1 MVKSPLVPDVATA
14 KSMLVTIK
22 EFLKSPIPPAVLAQ
36 SIAPL
41 LNQVNNW
48 SSQAEQICDEG
59 AANLVFDYRNT
70 IFKGW
75 ADTSA
80 CGIPSAELPPPFA
93 EFKNLVK
100 NVMDYQA
107 FHKKSATKVLVG
119 CL

>member
-1 MVKSPLVPDVATA
+1 
-14 KSMLVTIK
+14 MLVTIK
-22 EFLKSPIPPAVLAQ
+22 EFLKSPIPPAALAQ